1 MRRNIIIGETRD
13 DISHIKKKNALEEFF
28 LVSLNTK
35 VSRQTEIT
43 FRDNLQLVPIS
54 QLNHIGDLMKVEDH
68 RHHKVE
74 LAQIRNYS
82 GL

>member
-13 DISHIKKKNALEEFF
+13 DISHIKKNALEEFF

-35 VSRQTEIT
+35 VSWQTEIT
-43 FRDNLQLVPIS
+43 FPDNLQLVPIN
-54 QLNHIGDLMKVEDH
+54 QFNHIGDLMKVEDH